1 MWTLT
6 GRGLRWPLWLVVG
19 AAAAGTLLAS
29 LWAMPAFAGHE
40 STKEGYTWE
49 PGVTHLV
56 PIPYD
61 GRHFNNWQC
70 TVRTG
75 CFWGHSF
82 DYGDYYGDSCKIS
95 GGSRST
101 LGDCGHRSPST
112 FRFLTGACRGQPG
125 CSSNV
130 TAAIFND
137 PGITAVTVEGAGTWH
152 YDVWPNPTSFA
163 VRVCT
168 EWGISGG
175 PVDAAGHRVVNGVA
189 QNTAPL
195 CGRWVPVE
203 VEQGPEPCPAGQTR
217 VEGVCKVWCTY
228 TGTYLLPSQRCNR
241 PPTREGRGLCYGITA
256 PEIFDEAV
264 NQDKAPEFWVANR
277 RFFPRIWPLSIA
289 AKVDEEVWASV
300 YRPRDYSTNIVFDG
314 LGENGNRRANC
325 GNVRARLVGL
335 RWQLGG
341 GGDPTVV
348 KGRREITDFSDYRCT
363 RSGGWGDCTG
373 SLKFR
378 FGARTSAAHFVVTA
392 YWETRVRPRSST
404 GEPPETFLS
413 DTSASITMTAGPQCT
428 PAPPPESA
436 PLVAA
441 RLSWKTHMA
450 ASSDYEAAGDEPWQ
464 LPLSHPGAQSY
475 VLAAGGEMWPVL
487 IGESPSLDVAD
498 AGTGCSWRMDKV
510 VIGFRELHPWLTA
523 DAALIDQLDPGPSG
537 LTARWRKLSRSDQD
551 WVRRWAGLNGQ
562 PAPLECRRSALHG
575 SSAAPER
582 HCRWTLPRV
591 GIWRWTMDVH
601 YRLEGRSATGVLRVG
616 EGTEWFVSPADHAAQ
631 RLTFAY

>member
-19 AAAAGTLLAS
+19 AAAAGSLLAS

-40 STKEGYTWE
+40 SAKEGYTWE

-95 GGSRST
+95 GGTRTT

-175 PVDAAGHRVVNGVA
+175 PVDAVGHRVVHGVA
-189 QNTAPL
+189 QTTAPL
-195 CGRWVPVE
+195 CGRWAPVE

-241 PPTREGRGLCYGITA
+241 PSTPVGRGLCYGITA

-264 NQDKAPEFWVANR
+264 NQDKAPEFWVTNR
-277 RFFPRIWPLSIA
+277 RFFPRIWPSSITA
-289 AKVDEEVWASV
+289 EVDEEVWGSV
-300 YRPRDYSTNIVFDG
+300 YRPSDYGTSVVFDG
-314 LGENGNRRANC
+314 LGDNGNRRANC
-325 GNVRARLVGL
+325 GSLRARLVGL
-335 RWQLGG
+335 RWEFRG

-348 KGRREITDFSDYRCT
+348 KGGREITDFGNYQCT
-363 RSGGWGDCTG
+363 RGGGWGDCTG

-378 FGARTSAAHFVVTA
+378 FGARTAARFVVTA

-404 GEPPETFLS
+404 GEPAETFLS
-413 DTSASITMTAGPQCT
+413 DTSASIAVAAGPPCT

-441 RLSWKTHMA
+441 RLSWKTRLA

-464 LPLSHPGAQSY
+464 LPLSHPGAESY

-487 IGESPSLDVAD
+487 VGDSLSLDVAD

-510 VIGFRELHPWLTA
+510 VIGFRELHPWVAA
-523 DAALIDQLDPGPSG
+523 DSALIDQLDPGPSG
-537 LTARWRKLSRSDQD
+537 LTARWRRLSRSNQD
-551 WVRRWAGLNGQ
+551 WVRRWAALNGQ

-575 SSAAPER
+575 SNAAPER

-601 YRLEGRSATGVLRVG
+601 YRLEGQAASGALQVG